1 MPFYRDQ
8 AIVLRTHKLGEA
20 DRIITF
26 LTKKSG
32 KVKAVAK
39 GVRKTTSRI
48 GSRLEPFSHVDVHFH
63 IGKSLDIATQ
73 IESLF
78 PYGSSFSQDYE
89 KWLAG
94 QILLETA
101 EKLAIEEKEPFED
114 LYLLLLAAIRS
125 LFKKEHAANLI
136 VDAFLIRAM
145 GLAGYAPRF
154 DECASCSEKAD
165 PNFSIELGG
174 LTCDSCKPAG
184 YTRLNKTEI
193 DHLNSLANGNWQIV
207 ESAST
212 KVMKDISSLI
222 SSYVQWHL
230 EKGIKSLRMIER

>member
-1 MPFYRDQ
+1 MPFFRDQ

-26 LTKKSG
+26 LTKKNG

-78 PYGSSFSQDYE
+78 PFGSIFSQDYE
-89 KWLAG
+89 NWLAG

-101 EKLAIEEKEPFED
+101 EKLAIEEKEPFEE

-125 LFKKEHAANLI
+125 LFKKEHQANLI

-154 DECASCSEKAD
+154 DECASCGEKAEL
-165 PNFSIELGG
+165 NFSIDLGG

-184 YTRLNKTEI
+184 YVRLNNEEAA
-193 DHLNSLANGNWQIV
+193 HLRSLINGNWQVV
-207 ESAST
+207 EGSSS
-212 KVMKDISSLI
+212 KIKKDVSSLI
-222 SSYVQWHL
+222 SNYVQWHL
-230 EKGIKSLRMIER
+230 EKGLKSLRMIER

>member
-1 MPFYRDQ
+1 MPFFHDQ

-26 LTKKSG
+26 LTKKNG

-78 PYGSSFSQDYE
+78 PFGSSFSQDYE
-89 KWLAG
+89 NWLAG

-114 LYLLLLAAIRS
+114 LYSLLLSAIRS
-125 LFKKEHAANLI
+125 LFKKEHAANFI

-154 DECASCSEKAD
+154 DECANCGEKAEY
-165 PNFSIELGG
+165 NFSIELGG
-174 LTCDSCKPAG
+174 LTCDGCKPAG
-184 YTRLNKTEI
+184 YTRLNQLEI
-193 DHLNSLANGNWQIV
+193 EHLNSLVNGNWKVV
-207 ESAST
+207 EASSP
-212 KVMKDISSLI
+212 KVIREISSLI
-222 SSYVQWHL
+222 SNYVQWHL

>member
-1 MPFYRDQ
+1 MAFFRDQ

-26 LTKKSG
+26 LTKKNG

-63 IGKSLDIATQ
+63 VGRSLDIATQ

-78 PYGSSFSQDYE
+78 PYGSSLSQDYE
-89 KWLAG
+89 SWLAG
-94 QILLETA
+94 QIILETA
-101 EKLAIEEKEPFED
+101 EKLAIEEKEPFES
-114 LYLLLLAAIRS
+114 LYNLALAAIRS
-125 LFKKEHAANLI
+125 LFKKEHEANLI

-145 GLAGYAPRF
+145 GLAGYTPRF
-154 DECASCSEKAD
+154 DECASCGEK
-165 PNFSIELGG
+165 PEYNFSVELGG

-184 YTRLNKTEI
+184 YSRLNESEI
-193 DHLNSLANGNWQIV
+193 VHLVSLINGNWQLV
-207 ESAST
+207 ESTSA
-212 KVMKDISSLI
+212 KIKKDISLLI

-230 EKGIKSLRMIER
+230 EKGIKSLSMIER

>member
-1 MPFYRDQ
+1 MPFYQDQ

-26 LTKKSG
+26 LTKHHG

-63 IGKSLDIATQ
+63 VGKSLDIATQ

-78 PYGSSFSQDYE
+78 PYGTNFSQDYE

-94 QILLETA
+94 QILVETA
-101 EKLAIEEKEPFED
+101 DKLTSEEKEPFEE

-125 LFKKEHAANLI
+125 LFKSEHEPNLI
-136 VDAFLIRAM
+136 VDAYLIRAM
-145 GLAGYAPRF
+145 GLAGYLPSF
-154 DECASCSEKAD
+154 NECATCGEAAEM
-165 PNFSIELGG
+165 NFSVELGG
-174 LTCDSCKPAG
+174 LTCNGCKPAG
-184 YTRLNKTEI
+184 FSRINTEELSHLRSLI
-193 DHLNSLANGNWQIV
+193 DGNWQLV
-207 ESAST
+207 EQSSA
-212 KVMKDISSLI
+212 KVRKEISLLV

-230 EKGIKSLRMIER
+230 EKGLKSLRMIER

>member
-8 AIVLRTHKLGEA
+8 AIVLRTHKLGES

-26 LTKKSG
+26 LTRENG
-32 KVKAVAK
+32 RVKAVAK

-78 PYGSSFSQDYE
+78 PYGNSFSQDYE

-101 EKLAIEEKEPFED
+101 EKLTAEEKEPFSD
-114 LYLLLLAAIRS
+114 LFSLLLSALRS
-125 LFKKEHAANLI
+125 LFKSEHEPNLI
-136 VDAFLIRAM
+136 VDAYLIRAM
-145 GLAGYAPRF
+145 GLAGYAPSF
-154 DECASCSEKAD
+154 KDCALCGEPAEL
-165 PNFSIELGG
+165 NFSIAAGG
-174 LTCDSCKPAG
+174 FTCDSCRPAG
-184 YTRLNKTEI
+184 YNRLTKAETEHFFALI
-193 DHLNSLANGNWQIV
+193 SGDWSQV
-207 ESAST
+207 ESSST
-212 KVMKDISSLI
+212 KVKKDISMLV

-230 EKGIKSLRMIER
+230 EKGLKSLRMIER

>member
-1 MPFYRDQ
+1 MPFYQDQ

-26 LTKKSG
+26 LTRHHG

-48 GSRLEPFSHVDVHFH
+48 GSRLEPFSHIDVHFH
-63 IGKSLDIATQ
+63 VGKSLDIATQ

-78 PYGSSFSQDYE
+78 PYGTNFSQDYE

-101 EKLAIEEKEPFED
+101 EKLTSEEKEPFET

-125 LFKKEHAANLI
+125 LFKSEHEANLI
-136 VDAFLIRAM
+136 VDAYLIRAM
-145 GLAGYAPRF
+145 GLAGYLPSF
-154 DECASCSEKAD
+154 KDCASCGETAEL
-165 PNFSIELGG
+165 NFSVELGG
-174 LTCDSCKPAG
+174 LTCDGCKPPG
-184 YTRLNKTEI
+184 FNRINEEELT
-193 DHLNSLANGNWQIV
+193 HLRSLINGNWQIV
-207 ESAST
+207 DQSNS
-212 KVMKDISSLI
+212 KVKKDISLLVAN
-222 SSYVQWHL
+222 YVQWHL
-230 EKGIKSLRMIER
+230 EKGLKSLRMIER

>member
-1 MPFYRDQ
+1 MAFFRDQ

-26 LTKKSG
+26 LTRKNG

-39 GVRKTTSRI
+39 GVRKTNSRI

-63 IGKSLDIATQ
+63 IGRSLDIATQ

-78 PYGSSFSQDYE
+78 PYGSNLSQNYE
-89 KWLAG
+89 SWLAG

-101 EKLAIEEKEPFED
+101 EKLAIEEKEPFEQ
-114 LYLLLLAAIRS
+114 LYGLLLAAIRS
-125 LFKKEHAANLI
+125 LFKKEHEANLI
-136 VDAFLIRAM
+136 VDAYLIRAM

-154 DECASCSEKAD
+154 DECSNCGEV
-165 PNFSIELGG
+165 PENNFSIELGG

-184 YTRLNKTEI
+184 YSRLNKAEI
-193 DHLNSLANGNWQIV
+193 THLVSLINGNWETV
-207 ESAST
+207 EAASA
-212 KVMKDISSLI
+212 KIKKDISSLI
-222 SSYVQWHL
+222 SNYVQWHL
-230 EKGIKSLRMIER
+230 EKGIKSLRMIDR

>member
-26 LTKKSG
+26 LTRKNG
-32 KVKAVAK
+32 RVKAVAK

-78 PYGSSFSQDYE
+78 PYGNDFSQEYE

-101 EKLAIEEKEPFED
+101 EKLTSEEKEPFEE
-114 LYLLLLAAIRS
+114 LFNLLLAAIRS
-125 LFKKEHAANLI
+125 LFKGEHESNLI
-136 VDAFLIRAM
+136 VDAYLIRAM
-145 GLAGYAPRF
+145 GLAGYAPNF
-154 DECASCSEKAD
+154 NECALCGESAEL
-165 PNFSIELGG
+165 NFSTAAGG
-174 LTCDSCKPAG
+174 FTCNNCKPPG
-184 YTRLNKTEI
+184 YTRMTPPAV
-193 DHLNSLANGNWQIV
+193 DHLA
-207 ESAST
+207 A
-212 KVMKDISSLI
+212 LI
-222 SSYVQWHL
+222 SGDWQRVEDSSAKVKKEVSMLISTYVQWHL
-230 EKGIKSLRMIER
+230 EKGLKSLRMIER